1 MSPWV
6 AAVESIVDGTV
17 SKKEAEVPKGGE
29 ISNPHGYPP
38 TRAAGAGW
46 VAGGNFKPAPAPPET
61 RGYAQPVI
69 IPTPTKFNGDRSK
82 TLSFLAEFRR
92 FMNMNCDADIA

>member
-6 AAVESIVDGTV
+6 AAVELIVDGTV

-38 TRAAGAGW
+38 TCAAGAGW
-46 VAGGNFKPAPAPPET
+46 VTGGNFKPAPAPLET
-61 RGYAQPVI
+61 RVPNPRVC
-69 IPTPTKFNGDRSK
+69 PTRDYP
-82 TLSFLAEFRR
+82 
-92 FMNMNCDADIA
+92 

>member
-6 AAVESIVDGTV
+6 AAVELIVDGTV

-29 ISNPHGYPP
+29 ISNPHPP
-38 TRAAGAGW
+38 CR
-46 VAGGNFKPAPAPPET
+46 KPARQT

-69 IPTPTKFNGDRSK
+69 IPKY
-82 TLSFLAEFRR
+82 TLTNNIPQLVRVSVVADGQCLLAAFLGAS
-92 FMNMNCDADIA
+92 IS

>member
-1 MSPWV
+1 VRARDDTCYSGDLQRRSMSPWV

-61 RGYAQPVI
+61 RMPNPQVC
-69 IPTPTKFNGDRSK
+69 PT
-82 TLSFLAEFRR
+82 
-92 FMNMNCDADIA
+92 CDYP

>member
-46 VAGGNFKPAPAPPET
+46 VAGGNFKPAPTPPET
-61 RGYAQPVI
+61 RMPNPQVC
-69 IPTPTKFNGDRSK
+69 PT
-82 TLSFLAEFRR
+82 
-92 FMNMNCDADIA
+92 CDYP